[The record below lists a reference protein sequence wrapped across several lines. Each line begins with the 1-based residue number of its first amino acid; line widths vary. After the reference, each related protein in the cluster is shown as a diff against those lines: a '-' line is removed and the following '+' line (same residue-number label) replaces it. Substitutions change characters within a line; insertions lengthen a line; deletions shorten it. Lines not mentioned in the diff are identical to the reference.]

1 MDGTLK
7 LIGKIGSIVQ
17 VKGLEAVYWYV
28 SGSVLFS
35 LKFIFSLVERIDLAA
50 LSTGR
55 NTDATT
61 GPSPKLLPPGLAPI
75 L

>member
-1 MDGTLK
+1 MQLCIEMDGTLK

-35 LKFIFSLVERIDLAA
+35 LKFIFSLVERIR
-50 LSTGR
+50 SR
-55 NTDATT
+55 K
-61 GPSPKLLPPGLAPI
+61 SR
-75 L
+75 